1 MSNILNFFRAI
12 KQEAYKVVWPSKKET
27 TQGALTIIM
36 MSVISALFFLLIDQL
51 FRFAL
56 AYLIG

>member
-1 MSNILNFFRAI
+1 MSNILNFFRAV
-12 KQEAYKVVWPSKKET
+12 KQEALKVVWPNKKET

-36 MSVISALFFLLIDQL
+36 MSVIAALFFLLIDQF
-51 FRFAL
+51 FRFGL